1 MRKLLMATAAIVG
14 ASLSLGMANAA
25 QVYNSDPT
33 KPITGNVGS
42 GSAGT
47 LALAPGQM
55 AIRIDLRENAY
66 VVGTWGSADSV
77 NGNKLQPVGIIDEMY
92 DRATIYHLHWFW
104 RRSNQHVPED
114 SRVQRQDTLVET
126 EMYAPCH

>member
-33 KPITGNVGS
+33 KPVTSSVGS

-55 AIRIDLRENAY
+55 TIRIDLRENAY
-66 VVGTWGSADSV
+66 VVGSWGSANSV
-77 NGNKLQPVGIIDEMY
+77 GWQQALAGLDHRLSASLHGIRRDGHERPEIRLDVGNP
-92 DRATIYHLHWFW
+92 R
-104 RRSNQHVPED
+104 
-114 SRVQRQDTLVET
+114 
-126 EMYAPCH
+126 